1 MKSRGQKD
9 LDQYIFTRPEM
20 ARLLNISTNAL
31 WMRMRKGKC
40 DLEYRF
46 DGKNFMFKRPSADK
60 VPGPPKTPKEGSHEK
75 TLRDYDRKVQ
85 NRINRGATHE
95 NHGGGPIRKGKY
107 TQSSFKYHNEM
118 KILNSL
124 QGKYQNDAQ
133 RREFEAMNEEA
144 LKEADK
150 RAKTKAEASNTY
162 HGRPKY
168 GGMIYGYSAK
178 QWERPYDLDGTRP
191 PSSSF
196 NITGKR
202 FCGYGNSEQ
211 MPEEKQEV
219 IYTWDQPRVKD
230 PSADYKP
237 GRFKHLDEAIK
248 NTRKK

>member
-1 MKSRGQKD
+1 
-9 LDQYIFTRPEM
+9 
-20 ARLLNISTNAL
+20 
-31 WMRMRKGKC
+31 
-40 DLEYRF
+40 
-46 DGKNFMFKRPSADK
+46 
-60 VPGPPKTPKEGSHEK
+60 
-75 TLRDYDRKVQ
+75 
-85 NRINRGATHE
+85 
-95 NHGGGPIRKGKY
+95 
-107 TQSSFKYHNEM
+107 M

-133 RREFEAMNEEA
+133 RREFEAMNDEA

-150 RAKTKAEASNTY
+150 RAKSKAEASNTY

-168 GGMIYGYSAK
+168 GGMIYGSSAK
-178 QWERPYDLDGTRP
+178 QWERPYDLDNPTP
-191 PSSSF
+191 PDTSF

-202 FCGYGNSEQ
+202 FCGYGNYEQ